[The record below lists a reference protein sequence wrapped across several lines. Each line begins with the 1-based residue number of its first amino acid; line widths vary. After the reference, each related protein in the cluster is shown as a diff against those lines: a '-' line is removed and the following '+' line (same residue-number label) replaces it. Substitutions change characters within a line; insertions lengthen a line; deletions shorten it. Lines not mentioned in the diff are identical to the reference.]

1 MAAGADKTAWCI
13 RREAGMPDAIK
24 RLLVSSPKGGVGKT
38 TLVRNLA
45 VAAAIGGAR
54 VMMADL
60 DKQRSLSEWW
70 SRRPDQLVPLGCLAA
85 EIADAEGVIDSA
97 DGHDLLII
105 DTPTAV
111 EEHPAAVKALLLAA
125 DFVLVPTGVSRDDT
139 NSVGRWMDLVQG
151 LQRPAAFVLTRVN
164 RRAKSFLEAKRRLA
178 AVGRTLPIEVPLFE
192 DFNLA
197 ADTGTGIMEIRG
209 ASGADDIHALWLCIA
224 REMGLP
230 NGR

>member
-1 MAAGADKTAWCI
+1 
-13 RREAGMPDAIK
+13 MPDAIK

-45 VAAAIGGAR
+45 VAAALGGAR

-70 SRRPDQLVPLGCLAA
+70 SRRPDQLVPISCLAA
-85 EIADAEGVIDSA
+85 GIADGERVIEAA

-111 EEHPAAVKALLLAA
+111 EQHPAAVKALLLAA
-125 DFVLVPTGVSRDDT
+125 DFVLVPTGVSSDDI
-139 NSVGRWMDLVQG
+139 NSVCRWMELVQG
-151 LQRPAAFVLTRVN
+151 LQRPSAFVLTRVN
-164 RRAKSFLEAKRRLA
+164 RRARSFLEAKRRLA
-178 AVGRTLPIEVPLFE
+178 AAAGRTLPIEVPLYE

-209 ASGADDIHALWLCIA
+209 ASGADDMRALWLCVA
-224 REMGLP
+224 REMWLP